1 MTGILNLY
9 FREWSRNGGIRR
21 VLQLIL
27 MLVFPLF
34 LFFLLVL
41 LPSMLIESW
50 VRPAVT
56 AGFIIFLIT
65 AAYSMIY
72 IMESEQRIYN
82 GFPIE
87 YIPKRMSTVSYAHII
102 FNFILIS
109 VSIYLTFISA
119 VLIFSQFRINGY
131 SIFEIRRVLEY
142 MYPLFAGLPYMI
154 LGGILFGSLLG
165 IIGRRIL
172 DNVSGSTKKFIF
184 ILYIV
189 LLFALLKPYFSNIW
203 GHIFSGNLEEPL
215 YVYSPVYWSSIISIM
230 LVKKVS
236 ILSVLLSAVFS
247 AGTLFLFSFLS
258 DRKLIAGSSLEIN
271 LSYSRGSSQLLSP
284 LWNLV
289 ISKWLTLPVLI
300 FLACW
305 TGAMFFEYLT
315 KNGFANALSG
325 WGFYIYSFIA
335 IDRMFPSNK
344 ENYRYIW
351 DSVPVSKAHIEGV
364 LLGGF
369 YILYMIPAFIY
380 LLLNWETLRRIFS
393 WGIFPETLSGMISSI
408 YPFLSVTVII
418 PVLIMF
424 FPYLWSANDR
434 GKKISKR
441 AVMAYAIGGYVL
453 FGSIASLT
461 AAYFSSPDFRLF
473 INNMFWGNGHFLGKT
488 ILYVLTFAF
497 LAVHC
502 RALFMVIRSFIYK
515 K

>member
-154 LGGILFGSLLG
+154 LGG
-165 IIGRRIL
+165 
-172 DNVSGSTKKFIF
+172 
-184 ILYIV
+184 
-189 LLFALLKPYFSNIW
+189 
-203 GHIFSGNLEEPL
+203 
-215 YVYSPVYWSSIISIM
+215 
-230 LVKKVS
+230 
-236 ILSVLLSAVFS
+236 
-247 AGTLFLFSFLS
+247 
-258 DRKLIAGSSLEIN
+258 
-271 LSYSRGSSQLLSP
+271 
-284 LWNLV
+284 
-289 ISKWLTLPVLI
+289 
-300 FLACW
+300 
-305 TGAMFFEYLT
+305 
-315 KNGFANALSG
+315 
-325 WGFYIYSFIA
+325 
-335 IDRMFPSNK
+335 
-344 ENYRYIW
+344 
-351 DSVPVSKAHIEGV
+351 
-364 LLGGF
+364 
-369 YILYMIPAFIY
+369 
-380 LLLNWETLRRIFS
+380 
-393 WGIFPETLSGMISSI
+393 
-408 YPFLSVTVII
+408 
-418 PVLIMF
+418 
-424 FPYLWSANDR
+424 
-434 GKKISKR
+434 
-441 AVMAYAIGGYVL
+441 VL
-453 FGSIASLT
+453 FVK
-461 AAYFSSPDFRLF
+461 
-473 INNMFWGNGHFLGKT
+473 NH
-488 ILYVLTFAF
+488 
-497 LAVHC
+497 H
-502 RALFMVIRSFIYK
+502 
-515 K
+515 